1 MAYTITQKTDGQ
13 CLARFQTQDS
23 HEEKLC
29 RNEPSAVAW
38 LIENVR
44 AWNGVNITF
53 DDIAIY
59 EEVQPP
65 VRLVKQAQSK
75 LTLEQRIAELEAK
88 LAKLSP

>member
-44 AWNGVNITF
+44 AA
-53 DDIAIY
+53 AI
-59 EEVQPP
+59 P
-65 VRLVKQAQSK
+65 R
-75 LTLEQRIAELEAK
+75 R
-88 LAKLSP
+88 